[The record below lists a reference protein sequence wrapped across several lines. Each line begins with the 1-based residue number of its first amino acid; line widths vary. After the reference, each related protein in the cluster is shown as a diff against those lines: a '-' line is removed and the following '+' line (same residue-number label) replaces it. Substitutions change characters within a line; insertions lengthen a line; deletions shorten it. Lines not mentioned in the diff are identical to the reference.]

1 MAMQFAIAAPSEP
14 AERNVTQRREGAK
27 ESESRWFNSLR
38 LCAFACVLSLVHNL
52 PVIFAHPAQ
61 FADKE

>member
-1 MAMQFAIAAPSEP
+1 VLKDF
-14 AERNVTQRREGAK
+14 TQRREGAK

-38 LCAFACVLSLVHNL
+38 LCAFACVLFLVHNL
-52 PVIFAHPAQ
+52 PVIFADPAQ